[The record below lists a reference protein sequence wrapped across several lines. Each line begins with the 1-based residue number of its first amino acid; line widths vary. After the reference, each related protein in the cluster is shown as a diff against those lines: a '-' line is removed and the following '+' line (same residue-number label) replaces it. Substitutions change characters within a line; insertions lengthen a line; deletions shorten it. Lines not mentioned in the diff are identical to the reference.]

1 MIVHNM
7 ISILG
12 TIYAVLVYIVVAYE
26 YALKILK
33 DTIGETATTVIRSLL
48 TISVIGYGL
57 YSVVR

>member
-1 MIVHNM
+1 M